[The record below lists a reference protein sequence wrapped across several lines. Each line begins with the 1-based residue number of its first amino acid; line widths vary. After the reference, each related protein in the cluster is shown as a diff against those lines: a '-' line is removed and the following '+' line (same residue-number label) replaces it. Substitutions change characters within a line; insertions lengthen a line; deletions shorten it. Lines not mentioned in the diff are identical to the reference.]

1 MTLSYTWWVG
11 EVDWTYRAGYMRERH
26 GIEADW
32 AREALEDPDAVRIDP
47 DPASRSGRSVRTI
60 GYSPSAGG
68 LLTVITL
75 DDEGTTHGVNGWRS
89 NDTDHKRYRE
99 EPE

>member
-1 MTLSYTWWVG
+1 
-11 EVDWTYRAGYMRERH
+11 MRERH